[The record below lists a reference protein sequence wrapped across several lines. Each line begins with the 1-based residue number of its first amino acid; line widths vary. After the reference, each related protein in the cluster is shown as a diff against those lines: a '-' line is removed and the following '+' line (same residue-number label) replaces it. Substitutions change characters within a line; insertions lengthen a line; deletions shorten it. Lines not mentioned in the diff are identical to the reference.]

1 MQVIDQTNEPGPGH
15 TRLAGGLN
23 QLGPHLQ
30 RRKSPEPVP
39 GLKLPTQQGSDTL
52 EQVSM

>member
-1 MQVIDQTNEPGPGH
+1 MTVQTNELGPGH
-15 TRLAGGLN
+15 TWLAGGLN
-23 QLGPHLQ
+23 QLGPRLQ
-30 RRKSPEPVP
+30 RRNGPEPVP